1 MITVEHLTKYY
12 GDKLG
17 VNDISFTI
25 EKGEIV
31 GLLGPNGAGK
41 STIMKMLTGYMAP
54 TSGTIQIDGVDVVED
69 PAAAGKK
76 IGFLPEIPP
85 LYLEMGVEDYLL
97 FMAEIR
103 KVPRRQRKEHVAQVM
118 EQTSITHV
126 KDRLIRNLSKGYRQR
141 VGLAQ
146 ALIGF
151 PEVLILD
158 EPTVGLDPKQIAEVR
173 GLIEKLSEDH
183 TIILSSHILSEIKM
197 TCERVIIINRGYLVA
212 ADTLENL
219 EQGDACRFQL
229 QVQGEAG
236 RVRAVLGQAPGIL
249 LLEEGENQEK
259 KEGESVWV
267 VTTQPGQESRVEI
280 FHRLAAADLPILELR
295 PLRHTLEEAFLSIT
309 SREVL
314 AGGAGEETPPAPP
327 DAKAPDA
334 ESAPEEAVE

>member
-85 LYLEMGVEDYLL
+85 LYLEMGVEDYLR

-229 QVQGEAG
+229 QVQGEAD

-267 VTTQPGQESRVEI
+267 VTTQSGQEGRVEI

-314 AGGAGEETPPAPP
+314 ADGEEEETPPAPP
-327 DAKAPDA
+327 DAGEPDA